1 MDLSLAPLLSAESI
15 VTSREAAD
23 HPTFL
28 DWCENFQFKYFLQNP
43 SRLTG
48 PFDEIIRRADYTAL
62 LQAIHQLGDA
72 EEVGEIE

>member
-1 MDLSLAPLLSAESI
+1 MDLSLAPALSAESI
-15 VTSREAAD
+15 ITSREAPD

-48 PFDEIIRRADYTAL
+48 PFDDIIRRADYTAL
-62 LQAIHQLGDA
+62 LQAIHQLGET
-72 EEVGEIE
+72 EEEEEY